1 MQGSGVD
8 LERACGRIADEV
20 ERLLEAHPSVP
31 GAAVALRG
39 PSGETAAVVRGV
51 ADPSTGEALTIDHAH
66 RIASC
71 TKSFVAATV
80 VSLAVDGLVELD
92 GLVIDA
98 VSPEVAALLARYEHG
113 SSITVR
119 QVLQHRSGLV
129 DHTMF
134 PEFGEAITSTWT
146 PQRQLAIAVERTALF
161 DPGTAF
167 SYSDSGYVLLGQ
179 LIEHVSGLPLA
190 EAVRGRAGLDVR
202 SMPLL
207 HWELLEASPDGLV
220 RTHQLFEGHDTH
232 DWSPTFDLFGGGG
245 LVSTLPDLCTWWSDR
260 FDGAHGSVDVHIAGA
275 APSLD
280 VEGRPFPGGDRVGL
294 GMFGREVGGRTV
306 WAHGGFWGLETG
318 HVSDLGVSY
327 ALSITNRAAGIP
339 APHTIGTAVVE
350 ALTPEG

>member
-1 MQGSGVD
+1 MQGSTID
-8 LERACGRIADEV
+8 LDAASDRIADEV
-20 ERLLEAHPSVP
+20 ERLLVAHPSVP

-39 PSGETAAVVRGV
+39 PGGETAAVVRGV
-51 ADPSTGEALTIDHAH
+51 ADPSTDEPLTIRHAH

-80 VSLAVDGLVELD
+80 VSLAVDGLVDLD
-92 GLVIDA
+92 GRAIDA
-98 VSPEVAALLARYEHG
+98 VSTDVASLLARYEHG
-113 SSITVR
+113 GRITVR

-134 PEFGEAITSTWT
+134 PEFGDAITSTWT
-146 PQRQLAIAVERTALF
+146 PQRQLAIAVDRPALF
-161 DPGTAF
+161 EPGTAF

-190 EAVRGRAGLDVR
+190 EAVRSRAGLDVG
-202 SMPLL
+202 SMPSL
-207 HWELLEASPDGLV
+207 HWELLEATPDGLV
-220 RTHQLFEGHDTH
+220 RAHQLFEGHDTH

-275 APSLD
+275 APSLN
-280 VEGRPFPGGDRVGL
+280 VEGTPFPGGDRVGL
-294 GMFGREVGGRTV
+294 GMFGRDVCGRTV

-318 HVSDLGVSY
+318 HVPELGVSY
-327 ALSITNRAAGIP
+327 ALSITHRAAGIP
-339 APHTIGTAVVE
+339 APHTLGTAVVE
-350 ALTPEG
+350 ALTLEG